1 MASTV
6 RPQEEMDTAD
16 VVKLIEAEEDTGE
29 DIIEELSEEDI
40 KQIYNILSAED
51 KRRFRQFWRFHCQYF
66 GVYGEHVTSYYM
78 ARQVITDLMP
88 GLPAV
93 SADAIA
99 AKRAQILA
107 EDRLHV
113 LCRLHG
119 YKFPEKEMRVE
130 APHQEEEAESSYR
143 FPSVQD
149 EYRMGLATATRE
161 EIQELVG
168 EPFMETE
175 PAPDEKQQVTKAPR
189 HVVPTVIKTEPGEDV
204 KPKRLRTEI
213 LGQKSLLRWE
223 GTGDEEV
230 VITTVQK
237 GNDPLGRYFEDAAA
251 TQQIIEVEESDSEDD
266 LSVVSLRSEG
276 DVSREELRG
285 VRQGLAESHQQ
296 TATHL
301 GTLSTMVTGMSED
314 TVGDVA
320 SQVASDMGAV
330 KGWHHILGSFDQ
342 AQIAL
347 VLAVGVRRVEEF
359 EILKGLRPK
368 DDVTPFLRLAKIFG
382 SNTWTIQECYAGMKY
397 RYSEK
402 ARGPETGPPR
412 KLQPPEVEGT
422 SESTTESTGTSS
434 TTPTTKSD
442 AESSM

>member
-1 MASTV
+1 MHQCT
-6 RPQEEMDTAD
+6 
-16 VVKLIEAEEDTGE
+16 KAE
-29 DIIEELSEEDI
+29 L
-40 KQIYNILSAED
+40 
-51 KRRFRQFWRFHCQYF
+51 
-66 GVYGEHVTSYYM
+66 
-78 ARQVITDLMP
+78 P
-88 GLPAV
+88 GLPAM

-107 EDRLHV
+107 EDRLRV

-119 YKFPEKEMRVE
+119 YKFPEKEMRGE
-130 APHQEEEAESSYR
+130 APRQEEEAESSYR

-149 EYRMGLATATRE
+149 EHRMGLATATRE
-161 EIQELVG
+161 EIEELVG

-175 PAPDEKQQVTKAPR
+175 TAPDEKQQATKTPR
-189 HVVPTVIKTEPGEDV
+189 RVVPAVIKTEPGEDV
-204 KPKRLRTEI
+204 KPKHLRTEI
-213 LGQKSLLRWE
+213 FGQKSLLRWE

-237 GNDPLGRYFEDAAA
+237 GNDPLGRYFEDTSA

-266 LSVVSLRSEG
+266 LSVVSLQSEG

-285 VRQGLAESHQQ
+285 VLQGLAESHQQ

-320 SQVASDMGAV
+320 SRVASDMGAV
-330 KGWHHILGSFDQ
+330 KGWHHILDSFDRS
-342 AQIAL
+342 QIAL

-368 DDVTPFLRLAKIFG
+368 DEVTPFLRLAKIFG
-382 SNTWTIQECYAGMKY
+382 SNT
-397 RYSEK
+397 
-402 ARGPETGPPR
+402 
-412 KLQPPEVEGT
+412 
-422 SESTTESTGTSS
+422 
-434 TTPTTKSD
+434 
-442 AESSM
+442 

>member
-40 KQIYNILSAED
+40 KQIYNDLSAED
-51 KRRFRQFWRFHCQYF
+51 KRHFRQFRRFHRQYF
-66 GVYGEHVTSYYM
+66 GVYGEHVPSYYM

-88 GLPAV
+88 GLPAA
-93 SADAIA
+93 SADMIA

-107 EDRLHV
+107 EDRLRV
-113 LCRLHG
+113 LCCIHG
-119 YKFPEKEMRVE
+119 YKFPEKEMKAE
-130 APHQEEEAESSYR
+130 APRQEEEAEPLYR

-175 PAPDEKQQVTKAPR
+175 PAPDEQQQATKAPR
-189 HVVPTVIKTEPGEDV
+189 RMVPTVIKTEPGEDV

-213 LGQKSLLRWE
+213 LGQKSLLQWE
-223 GTGDEEV
+223 GMGDEEV

-237 GNDPLGRYFEDAAA
+237 GNDPLGWYFEDTAA

-276 DVSREELRG
+276 DVNREELRG
-285 VRQGLAESHQQ
+285 VLQGLAESHQQ

-330 KGWHHILGSFDQ
+330 KGWHHILGSFDRS
-342 AQIAL
+342 QIAL
-347 VLAVGVRRVEEF
+347 VLAVGVRCVEEF

-368 DDVTPFLRLAKIFG
+368 DDVTPFLCLAKILG
-382 SNTWTIQECYAGMKY
+382 SNT
-397 RYSEK
+397 
-402 ARGPETGPPR
+402 
-412 KLQPPEVEGT
+412 
-422 SESTTESTGTSS
+422 
-434 TTPTTKSD
+434 
-442 AESSM
+442 

>member
-6 RPQEEMDTAD
+6 RPQEEMDAAD

-40 KQIYNILSAED
+40 KQIYNDLSAED
-51 KRRFRQFWRFHCQYF
+51 KRRFRQFRRFHRQYF
-66 GVYGEHVTSYYM
+66 GVYGEHVPSYYM

-93 SADAIA
+93 SADTIA
-99 AKRAQILA
+99 AKIAQILA
-107 EDRLHV
+107 EDRLCV

-130 APHQEEEAESSYR
+130 APRQEEEAESSYR
-143 FPSVQD
+143 FPSIQD
-149 EYRMGLATATRE
+149 EYRMGLATATRD

-175 PAPDEKQQVTKAPR
+175 PAPDETPQVTKAPR
-189 HVVPTVIKTEPGEDV
+189 HVVPTVIKTEPGQDV
-204 KPKRLRTEI
+204 KPKCLRTEI
-213 LGQKSLLRWE
+213 LGQKSLLWWE
-223 GTGDEEV
+223 GTDDEEV

-266 LSVVSLRSEG
+266 LSMASLQSEG
-276 DVSREELRG
+276 DVNREELKG
-285 VRQGLAESHQQ
+285 VLQGLAESHQQ

-320 SQVASDMGAV
+320 SRVASDMGAV
-330 KGWHHILGSFDQ
+330 KGWHHILGSFDR

-347 VLAVGVRRVEEF
+347 VLAVGVRCVEEF
-359 EILKGLRPK
+359 EILKGLWPK
-368 DDVTPFLRLAKIFG
+368 DDVTPFLCLAKIFG
-382 SNTWTIQECYAGMKY
+382 SNTRTIQECYAGMKY
-397 RYSEK
+397 QYSEK

-412 KLQPPEVEGT
+412 KLQLPEVEGT
-422 SESTTESTGTSS
+422 SESTRESTGTSS
-434 TTPTTKSD
+434 ITTTTKTD
-442 AESSM
+442 ARSSM

>member
-6 RPQEEMDTAD
+6 KPQEEMDTAD
-16 VVKLIEAEEDTGE
+16 VVKLIEVEEDTGE

-40 KQIYNILSAED
+40 KQIYNDLSAED
-51 KRRFRQFWRFHCQYF
+51 KWRFRQFRRFHRQYF
-66 GVYGEHVTSYYM
+66 GVYGEHVPSYYM

-88 GLPAV
+88 GLPAA
-93 SADAIA
+93 SADTIA

-107 EDRLHV
+107 EDRLRV
-113 LCRLHG
+113 LCRTHG
-119 YKFPEKEMRVE
+119 YKFPEKEMKVE
-130 APHQEEEAESSYR
+130 APPQEEEAEPSYR

-149 EYRMGLATATRE
+149 EFRMGLATATRE

-168 EPFMETE
+168 EPYMETG
-175 PAPDEKQQVTKAPR
+175 PAPDEQQQATKAPR
-189 HVVPTVIKTEPGEDV
+189 RMVPTVIKTEPGEDV

-230 VITTVQK
+230 MITTVQK
-237 GNDPLGRYFEDAAA
+237 GNDPLGRYFEDTDA

-266 LSVVSLRSEG
+266 LSVVSLRLEG

-285 VRQGLAESHQQ
+285 VLQGLAESHQQ

-301 GTLSTMVTGMSED
+301 GMLSTMVTGMSED

-330 KGWHHILGSFDQ
+330 KGWHHVLGSFDRS
-342 AQIAL
+342 QIAL
-347 VLAVGVRRVEEF
+347 VLAMGVRRVEEF

-382 SNTWTIQECYAGMKY
+382 SNTRTIQECYAGMKY

-402 ARGPETGPPR
+402 ARGPETGLPR
-412 KLQPPEVEGT
+412 KLQPPKVEGM
-422 SESTTESTGTSS
+422 TESTGTSS
-434 TTPTTKSD
+434 ATPTTKTD
-442 AESSM
+442 AESSI

>member
-6 RPQEEMDTAD
+6 RPQEDMDPAEI
-16 VVKLIEAEEDTGE
+16 VKLIEAEEDTGE

-40 KQIYNILSAED
+40 KDIYNNLSAED
-51 KRRFRQFWRFHCQYF
+51 KRRFRQFRRFHRQYF
-66 GVYGEHVTSYYM
+66 GVFGEHVPSYYM
-78 ARQVITDLMP
+78 ARQVISDLMP
-88 GLPAV
+88 GLPAA

-99 AKRAQILA
+99 TKRAEILA

-130 APHQEEEAESSYR
+130 APREEEEAEPSYR

-149 EYRMGLATATRE
+149 EYRMGLATATCE
-161 EIQELVG
+161 EIEELVG

-175 PAPDEKQQVTKAPR
+175 SVPDEKQQVPKAPK

-213 LGQKSLLRWE
+213 FGQKSLLRWE

-230 VITTVQK
+230 VITRVQK
-237 GNDPLGRYFEDAAA
+237 GNDPLGWYFEDTDA
-251 TQQIIEVEESDSEDD
+251 TQQAIEVEESDLEDD
-266 LSVVSLRSEG
+266 LSMVSLQSAG
-276 DVSREELRG
+276 DVTREELKG
-285 VRQGLAESHQQ
+285 VLQCLAESHQQ

-301 GTLSTMVTGMSED
+301 GTLSTMVTGMNED

-330 KGWHHILGSFDQ
+330 KGWHHILGSFDRS
-342 AQIAL
+342 QIAL
-347 VLAVGVRRVEEF
+347 VLAVGV
-359 EILKGLRPK
+359 
-368 DDVTPFLRLAKIFG
+368 
-382 SNTWTIQECYAGMKY
+382 
-397 RYSEK
+397 
-402 ARGPETGPPR
+402 
-412 KLQPPEVEGT
+412 
-422 SESTTESTGTSS
+422 
-434 TTPTTKSD
+434 
-442 AESSM
+442 

>member
-6 RPQEEMDTAD
+6 KPQEEMSTAD

-40 KQIYNILSAED
+40 KQIYNDLSAED
-51 KRRFRQFWRFHCQYF
+51 KKRFRQFRRFHRQYF
-66 GVYGEHVTSYYM
+66 GVYGEHVPSYYM

-88 GLPAV
+88 GLPAA
-93 SADAIA
+93 SADMIA

-107 EDRLHV
+107 EDRLRE

-119 YKFPEKEMRVE
+119 YKFPEKEMRME
-130 APHQEEEAESSYR
+130 APRQEEEAEPSYR
-143 FPSVQD
+143 FPSIQD

-175 PAPDEKQQVTKAPR
+175 PAPEETPQVSKAPR
-189 HVVPTVIKTEPGEDV
+189 RVVPTVIKTEPGKDV

-230 VITTVQK
+230 IITTVQK
-237 GNDPLGRYFEDAAA
+237 GNDPLGRYFEDTAAS
-251 TQQIIEVEESDSEDD
+251 QQIIEVEESDSEDD
-266 LSVVSLRSEG
+266 LSVASLQSEG
-276 DVSREELRG
+276 DVNREELKG
-285 VRQGLAESHQQ
+285 VLQGLAESHQQ

-320 SQVASDMGAV
+320 SRVASDMGAI
-330 KGWHHILGSFDQ
+330 KGWHHILDSFDR

-347 VLAVGVRRVEEF
+347 VLAVGVRHVEEF

-382 SNTWTIQECYAGMKY
+382 SNTRTIQECYAGMKY

-422 SESTTESTGTSS
+422 SESTTESTGKSS
-434 TTPTTKSD
+434 VTATTKTD
-442 AESSM
+442 AESSV

>member
-1 MASTV
+1 M
-6 RPQEEMDTAD
+6 
-16 VVKLIEAEEDTGE
+16 
-29 DIIEELSEEDI
+29 
-40 KQIYNILSAED
+40 
-51 KRRFRQFWRFHCQYF
+51 
-66 GVYGEHVTSYYM
+66 
-78 ARQVITDLMP
+78 
-88 GLPAV
+88 
-93 SADAIA
+93 
-99 AKRAQILA
+99 
-107 EDRLHV
+107 
-113 LCRLHG
+113 
-119 YKFPEKEMRVE
+119 E

-143 FPSVQD
+143 FPRVQD
-149 EYRMGLATATRE
+149 EFRMGLATATRE
-161 EIQELVG
+161 EIEELVG

-175 PAPDEKQQVTKAPR
+175 PAPDEKQQATKAPR

-204 KPKRLRTEI
+204 KPKCLRTEI

-237 GNDPLGRYFEDAAA
+237 GNDPLGRYFEDTAA

-285 VRQGLAESHQQ
+285 VLQGLAESHQQ

-314 TVGDVA
+314 TVGNVA

-330 KGWHHILGSFDQ
+330 KGWHHILGSFDRS
-342 AQIAL
+342 QIAL

-368 DDVTPFLRLAKIFG
+368 DDVTPFLCLAKIFG
-382 SNTWTIQECYAGMKY
+382 SNTRTIQECYAGVKY

-412 KLQPPEVEGT
+412 KLQPPKVEGT
-422 SESTTESTGTSS
+422 SESMTESTGTSS
-434 TTPTTKSD
+434 VTPTTKTD